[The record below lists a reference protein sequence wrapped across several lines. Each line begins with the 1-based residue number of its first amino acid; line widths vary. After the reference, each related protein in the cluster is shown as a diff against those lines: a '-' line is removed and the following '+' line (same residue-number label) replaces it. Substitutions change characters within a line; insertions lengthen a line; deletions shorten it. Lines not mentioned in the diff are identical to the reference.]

1 MSEVVSH
8 AGGIKVELDVKRL
21 GEDVAREVLGQ
32 LASLF
37 PTDAAEFW
45 GALAEQAYRERRRV
59 AAMLDPACSRGD
71 VCPYRAE
78 AVAAAG
84 PAPDDRSE
92 ERRAQVQEATSAGG
106 DARA

>member
-8 AGGIKVELDVKRL
+8 AGGIKVELDVQRL
-21 GEDVAREVLGQ
+21 GQDVAREVLGQ
-32 LASLF
+32 LASVF

-59 AAMLDPACSRGD
+59 AAMLDLACSRRDG
-71 VCPYRAE
+71 CPYRAE
-78 AVAAAG
+78 VVAAAG
-84 PAPDDRSE
+84 PAADRSE
-92 ERRAQVQEATSAGG
+92 ERRTQVQEATSAGR